1 MVGEPIRQL
10 GNKTGLWHNCAV
22 QFGRN
27 SGSKLGAILL
37 PSPFPPDMGR
47 LAILGTV
54 VCHN

>member
-10 GNKTGLWHNCAV
+10 GNKIGLWHNCAV